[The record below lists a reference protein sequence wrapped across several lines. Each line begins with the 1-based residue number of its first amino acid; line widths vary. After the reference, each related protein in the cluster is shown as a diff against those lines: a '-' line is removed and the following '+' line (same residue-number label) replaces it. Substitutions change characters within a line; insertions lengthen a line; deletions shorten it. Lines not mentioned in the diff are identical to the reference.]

1 MYRPAPL
8 QPLHPA
14 QWGKLPFLRQIKSSP
29 FFTKCS
35 RFHMNGNSGQNFTT
49 FNFFF
54 SGGIFFFMFT
64 TYLQLPM
71 AGLKIKFSKN
81 IFDWLAQSLASKGS
95 KKHLLGQNIDISE
108 QCKFM

>member
-1 MYRPAPL
+1 
-8 QPLHPA
+8 
-14 QWGKLPFLRQIKSSP
+14 
-29 FFTKCS
+29 
-35 RFHMNGNSGQNFTT
+35 MNGNSGQNFTA

-54 SGGIFFFMFT
+54 SEGIFFLFR

>member
-1 MYRPAPL
+1 
-8 QPLHPA
+8 
-14 QWGKLPFLRQIKSSP
+14 
-29 FFTKCS
+29 
-35 RFHMNGNSGQNFTT
+35 
-49 FNFFF
+49 
-54 SGGIFFFMFT
+54 MFT

-81 IFDWLAQSLASKGS
+81 IFDWLAQSLALKGS

>member
-1 MYRPAPL
+1 
-8 QPLHPA
+8 
-14 QWGKLPFLRQIKSSP
+14 
-29 FFTKCS
+29 
-35 RFHMNGNSGQNFTT
+35 
-49 FNFFF
+49 
-54 SGGIFFFMFT
+54 MFT

-71 AGLKIKFSKN
+71 AGLKIKFSIN